1 MINRNYQMFLED
13 ILQSITKIHTYI
25 SGLSYDDF
33 VQNGLVFDAVI
44 RNLEVIGEATRHI
57 PENIKNKYT
66 EIPWRRMAGLRN
78 ILIHEYFGLDEM
90 IVWEVVTRNLPEVE
104 PLIINLISKL

>member
-1 MINRNYQMFLED
+1 MKNRDYRMFLED
-13 ILQSITKIHTYI
+13 ILQSIAKIQNYL

-33 VQNGLVFDAVI
+33 IQNGLVFDAVI

-57 PENIKNKYT
+57 PEDIKNKYT

-78 ILIHEYFGLDEM
+78 ILIHEYFGLDES
-90 IVWEVVTRNLPEVE
+90 IVWEVATRNLPEVE
-104 PLIINLISKL
+104 PQIKNLLSEI